1 MGSQEA
7 DLPVHIGAKGVLA
20 IIDETTTSYNGKF
33 LTIEVPG
40 WESKTNVN
48 PYGGGRLPW

>member
-7 DLPVHIGAKGVLA
+7 DLPVHIGANGVLA
-20 IIDETTTSYNGKF
+20 VIDEATTGDNGKF
-33 LTIEVPG
+33 LTIKVPG

-48 PYGGGRLPW
+48 PYAGGQLPW